1 MNHVAIDLG
10 GRESQICVRGAD
22 GTILDEK
29 RHPTRLLEKL
39 LTQWSPSR
47 VILETSA
54 EAFRIAD
61 AAKAAGHE
69 VRVVPATLVKTLG
82 VGARGVKTDQRD
94 ARTLSEV
101 SCRIDLPSVHIPTSA
116 SRELKSICGA
126 REELVEV
133 RTKLINNAH
142 GWLRGQLWRI
152 RSGAAASF
160 HERVRAHATSLSAEL
175 PAHIKR
181 NLQVLEVVSEQ
192 IRAGNAQLRQIVKTD
207 ATCQAMMTVPGVG
220 PITAARFRAAIDDAS
235 RFTSAHGVQSYLG
248 LTPGERS
255 SSERQRRTGITKAGP
270 SAPRHVDPECMGGVS
285 QAPGRADGAVG
296 DGHRR
301 ASGQARRRRGT
312 RPQDRRDLVRA
323 LARRDNLPDRTKRY
337 LGEHRRDIAEH
348 SIPSGVGCPT
358 AAIAMTAAT
367 SDELLVSDDG
377 PSNATSPTDPL
388 LRQRARIVDRDSPT
402 PPFGP
407 RTPGEVPHT
416 EDHVSA
422 KKMSAAG
429 SSLCWTPTPLH
440 SRLHYIVSGHGAV
453 T

>member
-160 HERVRAHATSLSAEL
+160 HERVRVHATSLSAEL
-175 PAHIKR
+175 PAHIER

-270 SAPRHVDPECMGGVS
+270 SAPRRMLIQSAWAAFRKHPDEPMVKWAMAIAE
-285 QAPGRADGAVG
+285 
-296 DGHRR
+296 
-301 ASGQARRRRGT
+301 RRGKH
-312 RPQDRRDLVRA
+312 VAVVA
-323 LARRDNLPDRTKRY
+323 LARKIAGILFALWRDGTTYRTERSAT
-337 LGEHRRDIAEH
+337 LG
-348 SIPSGVGCPT
+348 ST
-358 AAIAMTAAT
+358 
-367 SDELLVSDDG
+367 
-377 PSNATSPTDPL
+377 
-388 LRQRARIVDRDSPT
+388 
-402 PPFGP
+402 
-407 RTPGEVPHT
+407 
-416 EDHVSA
+416 
-422 KKMSAAG
+422 
-429 SSLCWTPTPLH
+429 
-440 SRLHYIVSGHGAV
+440 AV